1 MGWLRLRA
9 AVISQT
15 QASVDSLVR
24 ITFSIL
30 SHAGSTIVLSTRARF
45 SACSSVKPVEVTG
58 VQHSVIVRVVIGGLC
73 GDSLFSVK
81 QQHGGHRVPLAAS
94 PECC

>member
-1 MGWLRLRA
+1 
-9 AVISQT
+9 
-15 QASVDSLVR
+15 
-24 ITFSIL
+24 
-30 SHAGSTIVLSTRARF
+30 
-45 SACSSVKPVEVTG
+45 VKPVEVTG

-94 PECC
+94 PECR